1 MNGRTSRYYCFAT
14 QSRIF
19 DNNFELVKNFLNSIR
34 HVKHWAFCNC
44 KLDNSLDYFLCVCSL
59 DIPLKFTTFYNS
71 IINLNPKYKIYLEQY
86 GFKNSKNYFAY
97 NANKNNLWFSDK
109 RFEDKYFHKVKS
121 KRTIKKHK
129 TRKNIN
135 SNIIK
140 SIDFEA
146 TRLAYKLNPSEF
158 IDVDN
163 LDFNT
168 QKRAIFKCLKNPE
181 HNNRAIT
188 IGQAIRTICP
198 QCANNCKP
206 DKDNNLLK
214 LYQAIAE
221 SIDFKQTIEA
231 NKKDNKHYSSVTC
244 LADCA
249 YTSPYSNKR
258 AIFKCLKNPEH
269 NNWDATINSRTSLGR
284 GCPQCANN
292 RVSKEEKSFKNE
304 LVKILQLKSNEY
316 KTNVR
321 IIPSF
326 NKNSKQKLELDFVCE
341 KLGIAVEF
349 NGAYWHSDKVIRKTK
364 GVSANF
370 YHRYKFEQ
378 AKKLGLTLL
387 FVREQDWMDNKEA
400 VLTAIQNYCFKHTEI
415 PKILQF

>member
-1 MNGRTSRYYCFAT
+1 MYNNKTFRYCSFNIQAEL
-14 QSRIF
+14 F
-19 DNNFELVKNFLNSIR
+19 NDNFELVKSFLNSVPHIKNW
-34 HVKHWAFCNC
+34 VFCKSYN
-44 KLDNSLDYFLCVCSL
+44 LTDYFLCMCSL
-59 DIPLKFTTFYNS
+59 DIPLKFITLYNS
-71 IINLNPKYKIYLEQY
+71 ITNLNPKYKIYLEQY

-129 TRKNIN
+129 TRN

-140 SIDFEA
+140 LIDFEA

-198 QCANNCKP
+198 QCANHCKP

-284 GCPQCANN
+284 G
-292 RVSKEEKSFKNE
+292 
-304 LVKILQLKSNEY
+304 
-316 KTNVR
+316 
-321 IIPSF
+321 
-326 NKNSKQKLELDFVCE
+326 
-341 KLGIAVEF
+341 
-349 NGAYWHSDKVIRKTK
+349 
-364 GVSANF
+364 
-370 YHRYKFEQ
+370 
-378 AKKLGLTLL
+378 
-387 FVREQDWMDNKEA
+387 
-400 VLTAIQNYCFKHTEI
+400 
-415 PKILQF
+415 